1 MADLIVRILGESA
14 GLTSE
19 LDKVKSH
26 LSLASSGFSGM
37 SKVAGIAGVALGGA
51 LVGGLV
57 ASVKAAEEGQASQAA
72 LDAAVKAT
80 GQSVAKTAGALDSAQ
95 SSARSYGF
103 SNEDARTALA
113 KLEIATGSTAKATKD
128 LGAVMDLARFKHI
141 DLATAAQVVARSM
154 SGSTRAAS
162 QLGIAVIP
170 VTTHVD
176 ALKAAYG
183 GVTKNIPPLEMAQAK
198 LQDKMATGAKAVAEM
213 SAKVHGQAAAYRDT
227 AAGGMAVFHAQLN
240 NLEESIGL
248 MLIPALT
255 SLTQWVA
262 KAATYFSEHSTQA
275 KILFGALGALAVTMM
290 AVGAA
295 QKVMAAYTALST
307 AAMRIFTV
315 ATEEEDAAL
324 TANPIGIVVVALAAL
339 ALALY
344 EAWQHSSTFRTI
356 VKAVFDGLRTDV
368 MVFVTFFGTTLPD
381 AFRFVINWVK
391 GNWPLIA
398 VLISGPFAPL
408 VALATNAFG
417 IRTALVGAFQNVL
430 GWMQTLPGQIARA
443 VGSGLSVL
451 YQFGANLIQGII
463 NGVTF
468 SAGNLGSAIVHAIT
482 SHIPHG
488 TVHIPGTGISI
499 PYATG
504 GIVPG
509 AGNSDTVHAR
519 LTPGELILNAA
530 QQANVA
536 RAISTPVMAPVS
548 GGGSV
553 NVNINVNG
561 SVLSENDL
569 IDTVRRGLVRVG
581 QRNGSALGGFA

>member
-1 MADLIVRILGESA
+1 MADLIVRILGESS

-19 LDKVKSH
+19 LEKVKAH
-26 LSLASSGFSGM
+26 LSTASSGFSGM

-80 GQSVAKTAGALDSAQ
+80 GQSVARTAGALDSAQ

-113 KLEIATGSTAKATKD
+113 KLEIATGSTSKATKD

-141 DLATAAQVVARSM
+141 GLADAAQVVARSM

-176 ALKAAYG
+176 ALKEAYG
-183 GVTKNIPPLEMAQAK
+183 GVTKNIPPLALAQAK

-227 AAGGMAVFHAQLN
+227 AAGGMAVFHAQLD

-255 SLTQWVA
+255 SLTKWIAEV
-262 KAATYFSEHSTQA
+262 ATYFSEHTTQA
-275 KILFGALGALAVTMM
+275 KILFGALAALSVILMT
-290 AVGAA
+290 VGVATKIFAAA
-295 QKVMAAYTALST
+295 QAIAT
-307 AAMRIFTV
+307 AANVIFTSGIW
-315 ATEEEDAAL
+315 AMTAAL
-324 TANPIGIVVVALAAL
+324 LANPITWVVIALAAL
-339 ALALY
+339 GVALY
-344 EAWQHSSTFRTI
+344 EAWQHSATFRDI

-368 MVFVTFFGTTLPD
+368 MVFINFFTQTLPA
-381 AFRFVINWVK
+381 AFRAVVDWVK
-391 GNWPLIA
+391 GNWPVI
-398 VLISGPFAPL
+398 VLFIMNPF
-408 VALATNAFG
+408 VGIIALALTLFG
-417 IRTALVGAFQNVL
+417 VKPAIINGAQAVIS
-430 GWMQTLPGQIARA
+430 WMQSLPGKIASA

-451 YQFGANLIQGII
+451 YHFGVDLIQGVI
-463 NGVTF
+463 NGIQSEAT
-468 SAGNLGSAIVHAIT
+468 SLPSAIVHAIT
-482 SHIPHG
+482 SNIPHG
-488 TVHIPGTGISI
+488 KVNIPGTGISI

-509 AGNSDTVHAR
+509 SGNSDTVHAR

-536 RAISTPVMAPVS
+536 RAISTPVMTPVS
-548 GGGSV
+548 GGG
-553 NVNINVNG
+553 NVNLSITVNG